1 MGEQVAA
8 GNIKKHLELLVLPVI
23 RDRDKESLDL
33 MADKASALACESMS
47 GPKEVCPYLENRIL
61 NKSYYQVCN
70 EITRHPR
77 IRVGYN
83 ETGSTKTQRKTW
95 EAKADQADPK

>member
-1 MGEQVAA
+1 M
-8 GNIKKHLELLVLPVI
+8 I
-23 RDRDKESLDL
+23 RDRDKESMDL
-33 MADKASALACESMS
+33 MADKASAMACESMS

>member
-8 GNIKKHLELLVLPVI
+8 GNKKHLELLVLPVI
-23 RDRDKESLDL
+23 RDRDRESLDL
-33 MADKASALACESMS
+33 MADKASAMACESMS
-47 GPKEVCPYLENRIL
+47 GPKEVRPYLENRIL